1 MVIRRVGVL
10 SVGKV
15 FGALYCVFGLL
26 AGLVIALISVLGVAV
41 ANQQPGAA
49 KLPPAILGVGAIVI
63 FPLIYGVAGFIVGLI
78 GAAFYNVAA
87 GIVGGIELDLG
98 E

>member
-26 AGLVIALISVLGVAV
+26 AGLVVALISVLGVAV
-41 ANQQPGAA
+41 ANQQPGA
-49 KLPPAILGVGAIVI
+49 KLPPAILGVGAVVI
-63 FPLIYGVAGFIVGLI
+63 FPVFYGVAGFIVGLI
-78 GAAFYNVAA
+78 GAAFYNIAA
-87 GIVGGIELDLG
+87 GFVGGIELDLG